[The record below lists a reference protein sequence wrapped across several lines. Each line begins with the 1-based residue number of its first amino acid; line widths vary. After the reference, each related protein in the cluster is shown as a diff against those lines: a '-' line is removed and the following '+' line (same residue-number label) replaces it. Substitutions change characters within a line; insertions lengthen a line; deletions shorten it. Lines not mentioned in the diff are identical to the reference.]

1 MKRWRLHNAKAMPPA
16 ATKSTAPIMAITANM
31 SEPGPLALL
40 TAAAWVALSPSWMGV
55 FQLDDADGEGLLVV
69 GVSVGVAGLEST
81 GASDGAMLG
90 SGSTVTTGAGAG
102 AAGAG
107 AAGAGASGAG

>member
-1 MKRWRLHNAKAMPPA
+1 
-16 ATKSTAPIMAITANM
+16 MAITANM
-31 SEPGPLALL
+31 SEPGALALL

-69 GVSVGVAGLEST
+69 GVSVGVGGLEST
-81 GASDGAMLG
+81 EASDGAMLG
-90 SGSTVTTGAGAG
+90 SGSTVTAGAGSG

-107 AAGAGASGAG
+107 ATGAG